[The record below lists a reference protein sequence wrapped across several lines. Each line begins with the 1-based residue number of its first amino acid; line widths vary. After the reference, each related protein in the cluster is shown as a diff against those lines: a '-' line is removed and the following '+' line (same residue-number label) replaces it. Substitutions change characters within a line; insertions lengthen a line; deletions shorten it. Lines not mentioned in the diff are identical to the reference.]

1 MTASRRDRMRP
12 FEVIGLA
19 VIVGVFTA
27 IVVILSTRDLTL
39 AAIWLGVAFIA
50 MLVLSATVVLMIQPR
65 KEELADIEELAAA
78 APTQTAKTAST
89 KKKPA
94 AAPARSAGKPAPK
107 KK

>member
-1 MTASRRDRMRP
+1 MRP

-19 VIVGVFTA
+19 VIVGAFTGI
-27 IVVILSTRDLTL
+27 IVLVSTRNLTV

-50 MLVLSATVVLMIQPR
+50 MLVLSATIVLMIQPR

-78 APTQTAKTAST
+78 APAQSAAAPST
-89 KKKPA
+89 KKKRATPPA
-94 AAPARSAGKPAPK
+94 PSAGKAAPK

>member
-19 VIVGVFTA
+19 VIVGVFSG
-27 IVVILSTRDLTL
+27 IVVILSTRNLTL
-39 AAIWLGVAFIA
+39 AAIWMGVAFIA

-65 KEELADIEELAAA
+65 KEELADIEELAATAPAKKA
-78 APTQTAKTAST
+78 ATTSPKKKTAAS
-89 KKKPA
+89 PES
-94 AAPARSAGKPAPK
+94 SAGKAAPK

>member
-1 MTASRRDRMRP
+1 MTSSRRDRMRP

-19 VIVGVFTA
+19 VIVGAFTGIIA
-27 IVVILSTRDLTL
+27 LVSTRNLTL

-50 MLVLSATVVLMIQPR
+50 MLVLSATILLMIQPR
-65 KEELADIEELAAA
+65 KRELADIEELAEAAPEKSAA
-78 APTQTAKTAST
+78 ASSP

-94 AAPARSAGKPAPK
+94 PPAGKAASK

>member
-1 MTASRRDRMRP
+1 MTSSRRDRMRP

-19 VIVGVFTA
+19 VIVGAFTG
-27 IVVILSTRDLTL
+27 IITLVSTRNLTL

-50 MLVLSATVVLMIQPR
+50 MLVLSATILLMIQPR
-65 KEELADIEELAAA
+65 KRELADIEELAEAAPEKSAA
-78 APTQTAKTAST
+78 ASSP

-94 AAPARSAGKPAPK
+94 PPAGKAASK

>member
-1 MTASRRDRMRP
+1 MRP

-19 VIVGVFTA
+19 VIVGVFTGV
-27 IVVILSTRDLTL
+27 VVILSTRNLTL

-50 MLVLSATVVLMIQPR
+50 MLVISATVVLMIQPR
-65 KEELADIEELAAA
+65 KEELADIEELAAGAPAKNA
-78 APTQTAKTAST
+78 ATTST

-94 AAPARSAGKPAPK
+94 TPPAPSPGKTAPK

>member
-19 VIVGVFTA
+19 VIVGVFTGIIA
-27 IVVILSTRDLTL
+27 LLSTRNLTL

-50 MLVLSATVVLMIQPR
+50 MLVISATVVLMIQPR
-65 KEELADIEELAAA
+65 KEELADIEELATA
-78 APTQTAKTAST
+78 APAQATAPARAT
-89 KKKPA
+89 KKPA
-94 AAPARSAGKPAPK
+94 TSPARSAGKAAPK